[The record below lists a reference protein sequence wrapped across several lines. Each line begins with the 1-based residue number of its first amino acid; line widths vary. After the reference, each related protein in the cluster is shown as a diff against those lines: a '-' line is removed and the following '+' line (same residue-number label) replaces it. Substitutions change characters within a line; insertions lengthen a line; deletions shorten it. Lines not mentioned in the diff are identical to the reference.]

1 MTFLQSLKDWI
12 DTRKTDTALEEITVY
27 IPGGTETIETPFISL
42 VEESSQQIEQNG
54 VIMRG
59 VYQYEI
65 TAELETTPG
74 ETEELATTKADYELQ
89 RQDFHD
95 ILADIAVIDWMDQR
109 NTWRIFDIRAAGPTM
124 SADDGTRVVS
134 VALTVICCPNNL
146 T

>member
-1 MTFLQSLKDWI
+1 MTFLQSLKEWI
-12 DTRKTDTALEEITVY
+12 DTRKAETSLAEIAVY

-42 VEESSQQIEQNG
+42 TEESSQQVEQNG

-65 TAELETTPG
+65 TAELVTTPG
-74 ETEELATTKADYELQ
+74 ETAELATTKADYELQ

-95 ILADIAVIDWMDQR
+95 ILADIAVIPWMDGR
-109 NTWRIFDIRAAGPTM
+109 NTWRIFDFRASGPTM
-124 SADDGTRVVS
+124 EADDGTRVIS
-134 VALTVICCPNNL
+134 VALSVICCPNNL